1 MSVLSPRLL
10 LFLATLAV
18 VGTACGGSTA
28 STGTRDATAT
38 TITIENFAFAPE
50 TLQAKM
56 GDPITV
62 VNKDSAD
69 HSVTAA
75 DKSFDTGRFA
85 AGTKVFTVTK
95 PGRIEFMCT
104 VHPYMTPAFIQVSG

>member
-56 GDPITV
+56 GGPITV

-85 AGTKVFTVTK
+85 ASTKVFTVTK